1 MQVQTDVAIKQIRNA
16 RMKRD
21 DTTMKYDDEG
31 AVIDPIS
38 HNIQDRTMEKQLL
51 RSSSIRKGG
60 GAKPKLTRSRSD
72 SGTLTGEL
80 GLQIYIAPDDG
91 DDENKIRFDYCT
103 DSHYHSIHPNVFAPA
118 SLMNV
123 RRMGGECVYIL
134 FCSINLYRRCHK
146 KNKKNARNILYI

>member
-1 MQVQTDVAIKQIRNA
+1 MQVQTDVAKQIRNA

-21 DTTMKYDDEG
+21 DNTMKDDDS
-31 AVIDPIS
+31 AIIDPI
-38 HNIQDRTMEKQLL
+38 LL

-60 GAKPKLTRSRSD
+60 AKLLTRSRSD

-91 DDENKIRFDYCT
+91 DENKIRFDYCT

-123 RRMGGECVYIL
+123 RRMGGE
-134 FCSINLYRRCHK
+134 
-146 KNKKNARNILYI
+146 

>member
-1 MQVQTDVAIKQIRNA
+1 MQVQTDVAKQIRNA

-21 DTTMKYDDEG
+21 DNTMKDDDS
-31 AVIDPIS
+31 AIIDPI
-38 HNIQDRTMEKQLL
+38 LL

-60 GAKPKLTRSRSD
+60 GAKLLTRSRSD

-80 GLQIYIAPDDG
+80 GLQIYIANPDDG
-91 DDENKIRFDYCT
+91 DVNNSIRFDYCT

-123 RRMGGECVYIL
+123 RRMGGE
-134 FCSINLYRRCHK
+134 
-146 KNKKNARNILYI
+146 

>member
-21 DTTMKYDDEG
+21 DNTMKDDDDDD

-80 GLQIYIAPDDG
+80 GLQIYIAPHDG
-91 DDENKIRFDYCT
+91 DENNIRFEYCT

-123 RRMGGECVYIL
+123 RRMGGECVLYIL
-134 FCSINLYRRCHK
+134 
-146 KNKKNARNILYI
+146 

>member
-1 MQVQTDVAIKQIRNA
+1 MQVQTDVAKQIRNA

-21 DTTMKYDDEG
+21 DNTMKDDDS
-31 AVIDPIS
+31 AIIDPI
-38 HNIQDRTMEKQLL
+38 LL

-60 GAKPKLTRSRSD
+60 GAKLLTRSRSD

-91 DDENKIRFDYCT
+91 DDENNIRFDYCT

-134 FCSINLYRRCHK
+134 FCSINLYRRRQK
-146 KNKKNARNILYI
+146 KTKTKNARNILYI

>member
-21 DTTMKYDDEG
+21 DTTMKDNDG

-38 HNIQDRTMEKQLL
+38 HFQDKTMEKQLL

-60 GAKPKLTRSRSD
+60 GGAKLLTRSRSD

-80 GLQIYIAPDDG
+80 GLQIYIANPDG
-91 DDENKIRFDYCT
+91 DDENNIRFDYCT

-123 RRMGGECVYIL
+123 RRMGGE
-134 FCSINLYRRCHK
+134 
-146 KNKKNARNILYI
+146 

>member
-21 DTTMKYDDEG
+21 DTTMKDNGDG
-31 AVIDPIS
+31 AVIDPIIS
-38 HNIQDRTMEKQLL
+38 HNIQDRTMEKHLL

-60 GAKPKLTRSRSD
+60 GAKLLTRSRSD

-91 DDENKIRFDYCT
+91 DDENNIRFDYCT

-123 RRMGGECVYIL
+123 RRMGGECVVYIL
-134 FCSINLYRRCHK
+134 
-146 KNKKNARNILYI
+146 